1 MEVEK
6 MNLEG
11 RLINYQEYY
20 EALEQPK
27 TFSFD
32 YSPQRLIIK
41 NYTLRNKD
49 KSLYAK
55 FLNTFFPDK
64 EEEELL
70 NFDKELL
77 YLKRF
82 GKDELARWLIDY
94 NVRLLQ
100 SDINSTDKDAIFKVV
115 AIPAEDD
122 VDNYLAKDDLILHHI
137 LPLDVLEFPYPVWIN
152 IKLPHT
158 GS

>member
-1 MEVEK
+1 MEEEK

-55 FLNTFFPDK
+55 FLNTFF
-64 EEEELL
+64 LIR
-70 NFDKELL
+70 
-77 YLKRF
+77 KR
-82 GKDELARWLIDY
+82 K
-94 NVRLLQ
+94 
-100 SDINSTDKDAIFKVV
+100 SS
-115 AIPAEDD
+115 
-122 VDNYLAKDDLILHHI
+122 
-137 LPLDVLEFPYPVWIN
+137 
-152 IKLPHT
+152 
-158 GS
+158 